1 MSFSQ
6 RGLCCPFYLKFHY
19 PPPNTSYLPSLI
31 SFPLKTLCILFTYL
45 FIFGCA
51 GSLLPRGLLSSYS
64 VRASH
69 CNGLSCCRAQALGPV
84 GSVVVAHGLSCSLA
98 SGIFLDQGLNPFLLR
113 WQADSS
119 PLSHR
124 GSPPVYFCCSF
135 CLLSGTPTVRTGMFF
150 VGVTVVSQS
159 LVVPG
164 NVGDVQ

>member
-1 MSFSQ
+1 M
-6 RGLCCPFYLKFHY
+6 
-19 PPPNTSYLPSLI
+19 
-31 SFPLKTLCILFTYL
+31 
-45 FIFGCA
+45 
-51 GSLLPRGLLSSYS
+51 
-64 VRASH
+64 
-69 CNGLSCCRAQALGPV
+69 